1 MTLPEPLEPL
11 SPVKRALL
19 EIRELKTKLAETE
32 RAQHEPIAVI
42 GMGLRWP
49 GGAHDPESA
58 WQLLRDGIDAISE
71 VPKDRWNIDDYYD
84 PNPDAPGKMST
95 RWAGFINDLDQ
106 FDADFF
112 GISPREATSMDP
124 QQRLLMKVA
133 WEALENAGHAPE
145 KLVSSATGVFVG
157 VAAFDYTQMQLQ
169 HLPASDID
177 AYLATG
183 SSHSVCSGR
192 LSYFLG
198 LQGPSISLD
207 TACSSSLVSVH
218 LACQS
223 LRSRE
228 CDMALAGGVNLIIIP
243 ELLINFSKSH
253 MMAADGRCKTF
264 DARADG
270 FVRGEGAGLVVLK
283 RLSDAL
289 ANNDN
294 ILAVIRGSA
303 INQDGRS
310 SGLTAPNGPSQQA
323 VIRQALRN
331 AAVAPHEVGYIE
343 THGTGTALGDPI
355 EVQALGAVLR
365 EGRAAENPVMIG
377 SIKTNLG
384 HLETAAGVAGLIKA
398 VLALQHQEIP
408 PHLHLK
414 ELSPHIAWKD
424 LPVTVPTQR
433 TPWQTNNGKRIAG
446 VSSFGFSGTNVH
458 VVIEEWAKGREG
470 EGEYGGVVPID
481 IASSGEEASRI
492 PPLRGARGVLT
503 VSSPTNDIADRDEL
517 KQETLNVSE
526 VAADEH
532 TPLTP
537 LKGGIIDQAVRPLH
551 LLNLSAKTETALQE
565 LAQRYEKY
573 FAENSASTLA
583 DVCYSANAGRSHFD
597 HRLSLMASSKEHMRE
612 KLASFI
618 SKQEALG
625 VYNAWSDGTNRPE
638 AVFLFTGQGGQYSN
652 MGKQLFE
659 TQPTFR
665 KALQRCDEI
674 LRAHLEKPLL
684 SVLYPK
690 AGERSP
696 LDDTNYTQPA
706 TFALQYALA
715 ELWRSWGVAPGLIMG
730 HSVGEIVAATVA
742 GMMSLEDGLMIVSER
757 GRLMHS
763 LPRNGLMASILAD
776 DARVLEA
783 IAPYVDRVAI
793 AAING
798 PESTVISG
806 ERTAVLEI
814 LRKLEASGIKTRPL
828 QVSNSFHSP
837 LVEPVLDE
845 FEASCRRAQYQ
856 TPTTV
861 LFSSMRLDFVTE
873 NSLLDAAYWRHNLR
887 YTVRY
892 SEAMQRLHQLGYRV
906 FVEMGPAPILVVM
919 GQKCYPNN
927 EGVWLPSLR
936 NGREDWEQ
944 MLESLAT
951 LYVNGVKPDWEKF
964 DRDYARRRVVVPTY
978 PFQEQRFWIDVD
990 RSSKIVDRGSL
1001 IVDSD
1006 KRSMGY
1012 NPQSTIHDP
1021 QTTIHE
1027 QGWPSIIEAA
1037 RRQSQQIPFDMPL
1050 HTYPAK
1056 WQCLDRLATAY
1067 IVQAL
1072 RELRAFTKKNEKY
1085 ALENFLQRFNILPA
1099 YKHLVQRWLNK
1110 LVNEGVLVREGELF
1124 TNTSAL
1130 PKISPGS
1137 VLKKHGNVFAE
1148 IPELLEYVQ
1157 HCGKL
1162 LAPILTGKENALE
1175 TLFPGGANTTSEFLY
1190 HKWALSRYYASI
1202 ARAAVAAIVSAT
1214 ARDSHLKLLEVGAGT
1229 GGTTAAILPV
1239 LPKARTEYYF
1249 TDMSE
1254 YFFTQA
1260 AERFAA
1266 FPFLRYGILN
1276 IENQPHGQGYG
1287 QHEFDVVV
1295 AANVLHATKNLRA
1308 TIDNVLTLL
1317 KPGGALVLYE
1327 TTHQPAWFD
1336 VTIALIEGW
1345 QRFEDGLRND
1355 IPLLPVKMW
1364 ESLLREHGFEQ
1375 VAVFPEAGAPTE
1387 MLNQHVFVAQASL
1400 ASGKHLTSGKPD
1412 LRTKSFEAYETPEAQ
1427 VRLRPEFSNGKPE
1440 TKPAEERVQTFLREI
1455 EEAPANERLERLIDY
1470 VRGHVT
1476 KVLRRERSNP
1486 IGRTQRLMDL
1496 GIDSLMAVELRN
1508 LLATGLGLANTLPAT
1523 LIFDYPNIEAIAKL
1537 LEKKVFGENEKAVA
1551 DKATLS
1557 TVGNVRKMTKDVIS
1571 ELSEEE
1577 VEKMLEMKLDGM

>member
-1 MTLPEPLEPL
+1 MSIPEPLEQL

-19 EIRELKTKLAETE
+19 EIRELKAKLAETE
-32 RAQHEPIAVI
+32 RAKNEPVAII

-58 WQLLRDGIDAISE
+58 WRLLRDGVDAISE

-95 RWAGFINDLDQ
+95 RWAGFINDIDK

-112 GISPREATSMDP
+112 GIAPREAVSMDP

-133 WEALENAGHAPE
+133 WETLENAGQSPE
-145 KLVSSATGVFVG
+145 KLVGSATGVFVG
-157 VAAFDYTQMQLQ
+157 IAAFDYPEMQMQYVD
-169 HLPASDID
+169 PTNID

-183 SSHSVCSGR
+183 SSHSVASGR

-207 TACSSSLVSVH
+207 TACSSSLVGMH

-223 LRSRE
+223 LRNRE
-228 CDMALAGGVNLIIIP
+228 CNLALAGGVNLIIIP
-243 ELLINFSKSH
+243 ELLINFSKSR
-253 MMAADGRCKTF
+253 MMAANGRCKTF
-264 DARADG
+264 DAAADG
-270 FVRGEGAGLVVLK
+270 FVRGEGAGLVALK
-283 RLSDAL
+283 RLSDAI
-289 ANNDN
+289 AEGDN

-303 INQDGRS
+303 LNQDGRS

-323 VIRQALRN
+323 VIRQALAN
-331 AAVAPHEVGYIE
+331 AGVAPHEVSYVE
-343 THGTGTALGDPI
+343 AHGTGTSLGDPI
-355 EVQALGAVLR
+355 EAQALGAALR
-365 EGRAAENPVMIG
+365 DGRAPDSPVMIG
-377 SIKTNLG
+377 SIKTNVG
-384 HLETAAGVAGLIKA
+384 HLETAAGVAGLIKV

-433 TPWQTNNGKRIAG
+433 TPWAAQNGKRIAG
-446 VSSFGFSGTNVH
+446 VSSFGFSGTNAH
-458 VVIEEWAKGREG
+458 VVVEEWANGRTG
-470 EGEYGGVVPID
+470 ERENGGV
-481 IASSGEEASRI
+481 
-492 PPLRGARGVLT
+492 
-503 VSSPTNDIADRDEL
+503 
-517 KQETLNVSE
+517 
-526 VAADEH
+526 
-532 TPLTP
+532 
-537 LKGGIIDQAVRPLH
+537 IDQADRPLH
-551 LLNLSAKTETALQE
+551 LLNISAKTETALRE

-573 FAENSASTLA
+573 FAENETSTLA
-583 DVCYSANAGRSHFD
+583 EVCYSANAGRAHFD
-597 HRLSLMASSKEHMRE
+597 HRLSLMANSAEQMRE
-612 KLASFI
+612 KLSGFI
-618 SKQEALG
+618 NKQETLG
-625 VYNAWSDGTNRPE
+625 VYNAWSDGTNRAE
-638 AVFLFTGQGGQYSN
+638 VVFLFTGQGGQYSN

-665 KALQRCDEI
+665 KALERCDEI

-684 SVLYPK
+684 SVLYSK
-690 AGERSP
+690 AGEHSP

-757 GRLMHS
+757 GRLMHG
-763 LPRNGLMASILAD
+763 LPQNGLMASILAD
-776 DARVLEA
+776 EQCVAEA

-806 ERTAVLEI
+806 ERAAVLEI
-814 LRKLEASGIKTRPL
+814 LRKLEASGVKTRPL

-856 TPTTV
+856 MPTTA

-873 NSLLDAAYWRHNLR
+873 DNLLDTAYWRHNLR

-892 SEAMQRLHQLGYRV
+892 SEALQKLHGLGYRV
-906 FVEMGPAPILVVM
+906 FVELGPSPILVVM

-927 EGVWLPSLR
+927 AGAWLPSLR

-964 DRDYARRRVVVPTY
+964 EADYSRRRVVVPNY
-978 PFQEQRFWIDVD
+978 PFQEQRYWIEVD
-990 RSSKIVDRGSL
+990 REAKSEERRAIGEERGAKGAPITLHLSPVAL
-1001 IVDSD
+1001 RWEAI
-1006 KRSMGY
+1006 
-1012 NPQSTIHDP
+1012 T
-1021 QTTIHE
+1021 
-1027 QGWPSIIEAA
+1027 EAA
-1037 RRQSQQIPFDMPL
+1037 RHQSQQIPFDMPL

-1067 IVQAL
+1067 IVQAM
-1072 RELRAFTKKNEKY
+1072 RELRAFTKKDEKHT
-1085 ALENFLQRFNILPA
+1085 LESFLQRTNILPT
-1099 YKHLVQRWLNK
+1099 YKHLAQRWLNK
-1110 LVNEGVLVREGELF
+1110 LVNEGVLLREGELF
-1124 TNTSAL
+1124 TNASAL
-1130 PKISPGS
+1130 PKISPDS
-1137 VLKKHGNVFAE
+1137 VLKKFGNVFAE

-1162 LAPILTGKENALE
+1162 LAPILTGKENPLE
-1175 TLFPGGANTTSEFLY
+1175 TLFPGGTNTTSEFLY
-1190 HKWALSRYYASI
+1190 HKWALSRYYTAI
-1202 ARAAVAAIVSAT
+1202 ARAAVAAVVRSLPGDA
-1214 ARDSHLKLLEVGAGT
+1214 HLRLLEVGAGT
-1229 GGTTAAILPV
+1229 GGTTAAILPI

-1254 YFFTQA
+1254 FFFTQA
-1260 AERFAA
+1260 AERFQA

-1276 IENQPHGQGYG
+1276 IENKPHEQGYG

-1295 AANVLHATKNLRA
+1295 AANVLHATKNLHE
-1308 TIDNVLTLL
+1308 TVDHVLALL

-1336 VTIALIEGW
+1336 VTIGLIEGW
-1345 QRFEDGLRND
+1345 QRFEDGLRSD

-1364 ESLLREHGFEQ
+1364 ENLLREHGFEQ
-1375 VAVFPEAGAPTE
+1375 VAVFPEPGAPTE
-1387 MLNQHVFVAQASL
+1387 ILNQHIFVAQAPLAVMKSEL
-1400 ASGKHLTSGKPD
+1400 ASGKSD
-1412 LRTKSFEAYETPEAQ
+1412 LRTQTFEIYKTSEAQ
-1427 VRLRPEFSNGKPE
+1427 VRLRPKTED
-1440 TKPAEERVQTFLREI
+1440 RVQTFLREI
-1455 EEAPANERLERLIDY
+1455 EEAPENERLEKLADY

-1508 LLATGLGLANTLPAT
+1508 LLTTGLGLKENLPAT

-1537 LEKKVFGENEKAVA
+1537 LEKKAFGEREKPVEVKAVPP
-1551 DKATLS
+1551 TN
-1557 TVGNVRKMTKDVIS
+1557 GNTGKTTEAEIS

-1577 VEKMLEMKLDGM
+1577 VEKMLERKLEMI

>member
-1 MTLPEPLEPL
+1 MSVTLEPFDQL

-19 EIRELKTKLAETE
+19 EIRELKTKLAEAE
-32 RAQHEPIAVI
+32 RAQHEPIAII

-49 GGAHDPESA
+49 GGAHDAASA
-58 WQLLRDGIDAISE
+58 WQLLRDGVDAISE
-71 VPKDRWNIDDYYD
+71 VPKDRWNLDDYFD
-84 PNPDAPGKMST
+84 PDPDAPGKMST
-95 RWAGFINDLDQ
+95 RWAGFINDIDK

-112 GISPREATSMDP
+112 GISPREAESMDP

-145 KLVSSATGVFVG
+145 KLVGSATGVFVG
-157 VAAFDYTQMQLQ
+157 VAAFDYVQMQLQ
-169 HLPASDID
+169 HVPATDID

-183 SSHSVCSGR
+183 ASHSVCSGR

-207 TACSSSLVSVH
+207 TACSSSLVAVH

-228 CDMALAGGVNLIIIP
+228 CNLALAGGVNLIIIP

-264 DARADG
+264 DAAADG

-283 RLSDAL
+283 RLSDAI
-289 ANNDN
+289 ANHDN

-331 AAVAPHEVGYIE
+331 AGVAPHEVGYIE
-343 THGTGTALGDPI
+343 THGTGTSLGDPI

-365 EGRAAENPVMIG
+365 EDRASDQPVMLG

-384 HLETAAGVAGLIKA
+384 HLETAAGVSGLIKA

-414 ELSPHIAWKD
+414 ELSPHIAWNE
-424 LPVTVPTQR
+424 LSVTVPTQC
-433 TPWQTNNGKRIAG
+433 TPWLAPNGKRIAG
-446 VSSFGFSGTNVH
+446 ISSFGFSGTNAH
-458 VVIEEWAKGREG
+458 VVIEEREDDR
-470 EGEYGGVVPID
+470 EVIHE
-481 IASSGEEASRI
+481 I
-492 PPLRGARGVLT
+492 PPLRGAGGVL
-503 VSSPTNDIADRDEL
+503 
-517 KQETLNVSE
+517 
-526 VAADEH
+526 VAASQIKEH

-537 LKGGIIDQAVRPLH
+537 LKGGIVERPLH
-551 LLNLSAKTETALQE
+551 LLNLSAKTESALHE
-565 LAQRYEKY
+565 LAQRYEKH
-573 FAENSASTLA
+573 FAANPSAALA
-583 DVCYSANAGRSHFD
+583 EVCYSANAGRSHFD
-597 HRLSLMASSKEHMRE
+597 HRVSLIASSPEHMRE
-612 KLASFI
+612 KLFSFI
-618 SKQEALG
+618 KREEALG
-625 VYNAWSDGTNRPE
+625 VQRAWSDGTNRPE
-638 AVFLFTGQGGQYSN
+638 VVFLFTGQGGQYIN

-665 KALQRCDEI
+665 RALQRCDEI

-684 SVLYPK
+684 SVLFPQ
-690 AGERSP
+690 AGEHSP

-715 ELWRSWGVAPGLIMG
+715 ELWRSWGVEPGLIMG

-763 LPRNGLMASILAD
+763 LPQIGLMASILAD
-776 DARVLEA
+776 ETRVHEA
-783 IAPYVDRVAI
+783 IAPYVDRVAL

-806 ERTAVLEI
+806 ERNAVLEI
-814 LRKLEASGIKTRPL
+814 LRTLEANGIKTRPL

-845 FEASCRRAQYQ
+845 FEAACRRAHYRA
-856 TPTTV
+856 PTTP
-861 LFSSMRLDFVTE
+861 LFSSMRLEFVNE
-873 NSLLDAAYWRHNLR
+873 NNLLDAAYWRHNLR

-892 SEAMQRLHQLGYRV
+892 SEALQKLHGLGYRV
-906 FVEMGPAPILVVM
+906 FVEIGPAPILVVM

-927 EGVWLPSLR
+927 EGLWLPSLR

-964 DRDYARRRVVVPTY
+964 DRDYARCRVVVPTY
-978 PFQEQRFWIDVD
+978 PFQEQRYWIDVE
-990 RSSKIVDRGSL
+990 RGSKIVDRGSW
-1001 IVDSD
+1001 IVDREKQIVAND
-1006 KRSMGY
+1006 Q
-1012 NPQSTIHDP
+1012 QSTIHD
-1021 QTTIHE
+1021 QRTTINE
-1027 QGWPSIIEAA
+1027 QHWPSLIEAA
-1037 RRQSQQIPFDMPL
+1037 RHQSQQIPFDMPL

-1056 WQCLDRLATAY
+1056 WQCLDRLASAY

-1072 RELRAFTKKNEKY
+1072 RELRAFVKKGEKY
-1085 ALENFLQRFNILPA
+1085 SLENFLTRFGIQPT

-1110 LVNEGVLVREGELF
+1110 LVHEGVLLREGELF
-1124 TNTSAL
+1124 ANAKAL
-1130 PKISPGS
+1130 PKLSPEG
-1137 VLKKHGNVFAE
+1137 VLKKHGNLFAD
-1148 IPELLEYVQ
+1148 IPELLEYMQ
-1157 HCGKL
+1157 RCGNL

-1175 TLFPGGANTTSEFLY
+1175 TLFPGGTNVTSEFLY
-1190 HKWALSRYYASI
+1190 HKWALSRYYTAI
-1202 ARAAVAAIVSAT
+1202 ARASVEAVVRSLPSTQA
-1214 ARDSHLKLLEVGAGT
+1214 LKLLEVGAGT
-1229 GGTTAAILPV
+1229 GGTTAAILPI
-1239 LPKARTEYYF
+1239 LPKERTEYFF

-1254 YFFTQA
+1254 FFFTQA
-1260 AERFAA
+1260 AERFRA

-1276 IENQPHGQGYG
+1276 IENAAQEQSYG

-1295 AANVLHATKNLRA
+1295 AANVLHATKNLH
-1308 TIDNVLTLL
+1308 TTMDNVLALL

-1345 QRFEDGLRND
+1345 QRFEDGLRSD
-1355 IPLLPVKMW
+1355 IPLISPKMW

-1375 VAVFPEAGAPTE
+1375 VAAFPENGAPTE
-1387 MLNQHVFVAQASL
+1387 MLNQHIIVAQAPL
-1400 ASGKHLTSGKPD
+1400 ASGKSD
-1412 LRTKSFEAYETPEAQ
+1412 LRSQTSDVSTAPIAQ
-1427 VRLRPEFSNGKPE
+1427 VRLRSEFPNGKPE
-1440 TKPAEERVQTFLREI
+1440 AKPETRALTVLHELED
-1455 EEAPANERLERLIDY
+1455 APENERLERLLEY

-1486 IGRTQRLMDL
+1486 IGRTQRLMEL
-1496 GIDSLMAVELRN
+1496 GVDSLMAVELRN
-1508 LLATGLGLANTLPAT
+1508 LLATGLGMKESLPAT

-1537 LEKKVFGENEKAVA
+1537 LEKRVFGEKEKAVVMKTA
-1551 DKATLS
+1551 APANGSAK
-1557 TVGNVRKMTKDVIS
+1557 KMTEEEIG

-1577 VEKMLEMKLDGM
+1577 VEKMLERKLETMR